1 MELPRTVQEIADVI
15 GRERALFLIGQL
27 PKLWVQSQQYHK
39 VILYV
44 PKRLKPSDPLVKI
57 LGWNE
62 ASKMVQH
69 FGGEMLHPANC
80 EYIYRHFIHRSI
92 KRMHSDG
99 MDAKAIAELLD
110 VSERTVK
117 RHCTDKPHKDT
128 SPANDN
134 TAQRLSTA
142 MGQHV
147 A

>member
-27 PKLWVQSQQYHK
+27 PKLWVPSQQYHK

-44 PKRLKPSDPLVKI
+44 PKRIKPSDPLVRI
-57 LGWNE
+57 LGWND

-80 EYIYRHFIHRSI
+80 EYIYRKFIHRSI
-92 KRMHSDG
+92 TRMHNEG

-117 RHCTDKPHKDT
+117 RHCADKPHKDIQA
-128 SPANDN
+128 ANDN
-134 TAQRLSTA
+134 TPQRHLA
-142 MGQHV
+142 ALGQ
-147 A
+147 

>member
-15 GRERALFLIGQL
+15 GSERALFLIGQL
-27 PKLWVQSQQYHK
+27 PKLWVPSQQYHK

-44 PKRLKPSDPLVKI
+44 PKRIRPNDPLVKI
-57 LGWNE
+57 LGWSD

-92 KRMHSDG
+92 KRMHREG

-134 TAQRLSTA
+134 HQHRLLMTT
-142 MGQHV
+142 GQ
-147 A
+147 